1 MSIETIYLDMD
12 GVLADFV
19 TPSLKAAGIPLTH
32 DEVTIWNYFE
42 PYMTAEE
49 FWSKIDAVPNFWL
62 DIEVYPW
69 AHDLFDVCRRIAP
82 VVFCSSPCADPK
94 CAAQKIQWLRNHGF
108 MGADENNYIFTNDK
122 SQLSQK
128 GRVLIDDSN
137 KNCRE
142 FQRPKTGVQFP
153 MAGQSIEFPQKWND
167 AAGETTNRVEY
178 VSKWLKFLSSPP
190 SKALADAVTNTLT
203 KEFKDSNP
211 KDSVG
216 CTKPPLH
223 CIPMPVLFE
232 VGMGMYEGGW
242 KYREANW
249 RVIGV
254 RASIYFDAAMR
265 HLTAWWDGEDIDPA
279 SKIHHISKVMSCLA
293 VLRDCQMQAE
303 NGSGVSYKDDRPPK
317 SVVPMAKL
325 ETQFKAML
333 ERLQTEHGDR
343 KEPYTEIGLK

>member
-1 MSIETIYLDMD
+1 LAKWKRIYLAGPMTGYQFFNFPAFDKLRDELDKGQAWQVVSPADIDRKYGFDAMLMPEDSDWYSIPPAAGTRGEIIRRDIDAILSCDAIYMMPGWRQSKGARAEFNLAVWNDLQLFGDIEHVNVEYQMD
-12 GVLADFV
+12 GQ
-19 TPSLKAAGIPLTH
+19 P
-32 DEVTIWNYFE
+32 
-42 PYMTAEE
+42 
-49 FWSKIDAVPNFWL
+49 
-62 DIEVYPW
+62 
-69 AHDLFDVCRRIAP
+69 
-82 VVFCSSPCADPK
+82 
-94 CAAQKIQWLRNHGF
+94 
-108 MGADENNYIFTNDK
+108 
-122 SQLSQK
+122 
-128 GRVLIDDSN
+128 
-137 KNCRE
+137 
-142 FQRPKTGVQFP
+142 
-153 MAGQSIEFPQKWND
+153 
-167 AAGETTNRVEY
+167 
-178 VSKWLKFLSSPP
+178 
-190 SKALADAVTNTLT
+190 
-203 KEFKDSNP
+203 KEFKDTNP

-317 SVVPMAKL
+317 SHVPMSKL
-325 ETQFKAML
+325 EDQFKAML
-333 ERLQTEHGDR
+333 TRLQSEHGDR
-343 KEPYTEIGLK
+343 KPPYTEAKA